1 MLIFLVFVF
10 LLSCSSKS
18 KVVYIKKEP
27 EGVKTKVIE
36 KCESDGTDEYCEK
49 IVIKVIKSKKETL
62 YEKTKKETITE
73 LLKNPPAPVKAP
85 DKILRILIL
94 PWTDKDGNLH
104 AMKYIFV
111 KVEEGQWI
119 LGNYLIFPEKRKF
132 VNPLE
137 VQND

>member
-1 MLIFLVFVF
+1 MLIFLVF

-18 KVVYIKKEP
+18 KVVYIKREP
-27 EGVKTKVIE
+27 SSIKTKVIK
-36 KCESDGTDEYCEK
+36 KCEADGTDEYCEK
-49 IVIKVIKSKKETL
+49 IVIKVVKPKEETL
-62 YEKTKKETITE
+62 YEKIKKETITE
-73 LLKNPPAPVKAP
+73 LLKNPPAPVKVP

-132 VNPLE
+132 VNPL
-137 VQND
+137 DTRGR